1 MGRNQKNSELDQI
14 PMLQD
19 DGLAVRSVEMSAL
32 EGGDAFSLHIKHDPV
47 IKQTYGK
54 TGASTGIE
62 GVGLSEDLGKHE
74 HLERSGPLGKCSN
87 PYCHIC
93 PPNLGYSEPSCLES
107 ADLKDTLPGRSWI
120 PGILNP
126 HTKCVN
132 QWNQIFCI
140 CSLIAVFTDPLFFFL
155 LSVRSEDM
163 CLVFNNNAAAVVTV
177 VRSLTD
183 IINFLHIFLQFRL
196 AYITCASQISGAA
209 ELEDNPKKIAIHYLK
224 GWFLLDLFTALPLP
238 QILIWTMMKTEIR
251 RKSGANY
258 AKNMLRVLVLVQTIP
273 RITRIFPLLI
283 GLTPSGFVF
292 ETAWSNFVINL
303 LMYLLAGHIVGACW
317 YLFGIQRVNSCLKS
331 NCANESIGVG
341 NISDGTFFQCQRN
354 FLDCGGD
361 GDGLAAL
368 KQDPSYNAW
377 KNNTMV
383 GTNCLALPP
392 DTPKFAYGIYL
403 LGLPVV
409 MEKSTLS
416 KYTYALFWG
425 LQQICTLAGNQVPS
439 VFVGEVL
446 FIMGTGVLGLLLFA
460 LLVGNMQNFL
470 QALQRRKLDVQL
482 KTRDTEAWMKQRRLP
497 YSLQKRVKE
506 AGRFRWVAT
515 RGVEEQELIGDLPE
529 DLQKDIQRYLCLDL
543 VKKVPLFELLA
554 DNVLDAICQQ
564 LYQKLFIESSEI
576 FREGKCVERMLFI
589 IRGKLEICKED
600 GSITLLRVG
609 DFCGEEL
616 LSWYINEPPVSTTS
630 KKAMSKQHCEKH
642 PVSTRT
648 VTCLTS
654 VEAFALESEALEY
667 ITTHYKAAFESAKV
681 QDVISLD
688 SDTQGHHAW
697 RFGKER
703 GAKGGFDLDS
713 STGSNIWLNKENVSL
728 GGGDREVKIKP

>member
-1 MGRNQKNSELDQI
+1 MIRLSNRRMGRPVHLLVSKELDLVKTLVNMSI
-14 PMLQD
+14 WRD
-19 DGLAVRSVEMSAL
+19 RGL
-32 EGGDAFSLHIKHDPV
+32 
-47 IKQTYGK
+47 
-54 TGASTGIE
+54 
-62 GVGLSEDLGKHE
+62 
-74 HLERSGPLGKCSN
+74 LGKCSN
-87 PYCHIC
+87 AYCHIC

-107 ADLKDTLPGRSWI
+107 ADLKDALPGRSWI

-140 CSLIAVFTDPLFFFL
+140 SSLIAVFIDPLFFFL
-155 LSVRSEDM
+155 LSVRSIYM
-163 CLVFNNNAAAVVTV
+163 CLMFNNNAAAVVTV

-183 IINFLHIFLQFRL
+183 TIHFLHIFLQFRV

-209 ELEDNPKKIAIHYLK
+209 ELEDNPKKIPIHYLK

-238 QILIWTMMKTEIR
+238 QILISTMMKTEMR

-273 RITRIFPLLI
+273 RITRILPLLI

-317 YLFGIQRVNSCLKS
+317 YLFGIQRVNSCLQS
-331 NCANESIGVG
+331 NCANESSGV
-341 NISDGTFFQCQRN
+341 
-354 FLDCGGD
+354 
-361 GDGLAAL
+361 
-368 KQDPSYNAW
+368 
-377 KNNTMV
+377 
-383 GTNCLALPP
+383 
-392 DTPKFAYGIYL
+392 
-403 LGLPVV
+403 
-409 MEKSTLS
+409 
-416 KYTYALFWG
+416 
-425 LQQICTLAGNQVPS
+425 GNQVPS

-446 FIMGTGVLGLLLFA
+446 FIMGTGGLGLLLFA
-460 LLVGNMQNFL
+460 LLVGNMQNFW

-681 QDVISLD
+681 QDVISPTCRD
-688 SDTQGHHAW
+688 GTREEGM
-697 RFGKER
+697 
-703 GAKGGFDLDS
+703 GFDFS
-713 STGSNIWLNKENVSL
+713 ENSHNTG
-728 GGGDREVKIKP
+728 GHY